1 MRSHGIANFPD
12 PFENSH
18 QIGFNLNG
26 TGIDMNSSRFKAAQ
40 AACRALM
47 PDGGP

>member
-18 QIGFNLNG
+18 QIGFNIG
-26 TGIDMNSSRFKAAQ
+26 AGIDQNSARFKAAQ
-40 AACRALM
+40 KTCQPLL
-47 PDGGP
+47 PGGGP